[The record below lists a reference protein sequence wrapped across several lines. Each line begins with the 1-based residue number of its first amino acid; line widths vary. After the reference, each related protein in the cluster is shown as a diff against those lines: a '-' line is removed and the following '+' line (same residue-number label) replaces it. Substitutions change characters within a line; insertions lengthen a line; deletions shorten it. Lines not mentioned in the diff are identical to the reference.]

1 MIALSRQKPD
11 MQLIYQLG
19 EEVDFSDAFNSHCF
33 MRDGWGEIE
42 DWGVW
47 TIRNHAEL
55 PFSFARPRALILRAF
70 VQAFLTARH
79 SRIDVRVSA
88 GRRKVA
94 RWTFS
99 LGSEAGGKPQWR
111 QAFIRQINRGDTL
124 KISFSIDAPTSPH
137 AQGISS
143 DQRTLGM
150 GLRKLLFYSLNDSR
164 AKLIDADSS

>member
-1 MIALSRQKPD
+1 MIPLSRQKPD

-19 EEVDFSDAFNSHCF
+19 EEIDFSDAFNSHCF

-47 TIRNHAEL
+47 TIRHYAEL
-55 PFSFARPRALILRAF
+55 TFSFARPGALVMRAF

-94 RWTFS
+94 RWTFR
-99 LGSEAGGKPQWR
+99 LDSEAAGKPQWR
-111 QAFIRQINRGDTL
+111 QALIRQIDRGGTL
-124 KISFSIDAPTSPH
+124 KISFSIDAPTSPL

-164 AKLIDADSS
+164 VKLIDADSS

>member
-1 MIALSRQKPD
+1 M
-11 MQLIYQLG
+11 
-19 EEVDFSDAFNSHCF
+19 
-33 MRDGWGEIE
+33 
-42 DWGVW
+42 
-47 TIRNHAEL
+47 
-55 PFSFARPRALILRAF
+55 
-70 VQAFLTARH
+70 
-79 SRIDVRVSA
+79 
-88 GRRKVA
+88 A

-150 GLRKLLFYSLNDSR
+150 GLRKLLFYSLNELSR